1 MAITRKPGTA
11 TPASK
16 KTSSVFTSHMQ
27 QRDLT
32 RERIVEDIEAFSKAG
47 GKIEILGNT
56 PFRKT
61 SEVAAHGTADKSA
74 KASSGKGG
82 KA

>member
-1 MAITRKPGTA
+1 MATNRKTGTTA
-11 TPASK
+11 PR
-16 KTSSVFTSHMQ
+16 KTSSVFTSHVQ

-56 PFRKT
+56 PFRKKP
-61 SEVAAHGTADKSA
+61 EGTPPGAPDKSTKPA
-74 KASSGKGG
+74 AGKSGK
-82 KA
+82 A